1 MAIPFILLCIRV
13 FYIHLNLFKFFFYN
27 KKFLIFFFFQNL
39 IEDLKSELTGKFED
53 VITGLMT
60 PLPEYYAKELH
71 KAVSGIGTDEEAII
85 EIMCTLS
92 NYGIRTVSAFY
103 QKLYNTPLE
112 RDLKDDTTGH
122 FKRMLVSLCQVKIV

>member
-1 MAIPFILLCIRV
+1 
-13 FYIHLNLFKFFFYN
+13 
-27 KKFLIFFFFQNL
+27 
-39 IEDLKSELTGKFED
+39 
-53 VITGLMT
+53 MT